1 MAAQKI
7 SILLLFGL
15 IASGVMTIVIFG
27 AWLAGPLA
35 YVGWPLWLG
44 RSLVILLAAIAA
56 ASEKRARNG
65 ILNFQ
70 SALRIAFG
78 VMVMA
83 IVVQTFFYWLIPNV
97 VDPHFNQR
105 LFPVILEKAQRDYRA
120 IGVPEDQIRPV
131 LEDIRTHN
139 QFSLG
144 RMIQG
149 TAPLLLIFGIIAILI
164 AVTVRSKTGPSPN
177 PESQNT

>member
-1 MAAQKI
+1 MAARKI

-15 IASGVMTIVIFG
+15 IASGVMTLVIFG
-27 AWLAGPLA
+27 AWQAGPAA

-56 ASEKRARNG
+56 AIEKRSRNG

-83 IVVQTFFYWLIPNV
+83 IVVQTLFYWLIPNV
-97 VDPHFNQR
+97 IDPHFYQR
-105 LFPVILEKAQRDYRA
+105 LVPVLLEKTQNDYRA

-149 TAPLLLIFGIIAILI
+149 TGPLLLIFGIIAVLI
-164 AVTVRSKTGPSPN
+164 AVTVRSKMASTPK
-177 PESQNT
+177 PETYNT

>member
-1 MAAQKI
+1 MAARKI

-15 IASGVMTIVIFG
+15 IASGIMTLVIFG
-27 AWLAGPLA
+27 AWQAGPAA

-70 SALRIAFG
+70 AALRIAFG

-97 VDPHFNQR
+97 IDPHFYQR
-105 LFPVILEKAQRDYRA
+105 LVPVILEKTQHDYRA
-120 IGVPEDQIRPV
+120 IGFPEDQIRSE
-131 LEDIRTHN
+131 LDDIRTHN

-149 TAPLLLIFGIIAILI
+149 TGPLLLIFGIIAILI
-164 AVTVRSKTGPSPN
+164 AVTVRSKKGPPSR
-177 PESQNT
+177 PEPQNT